1 MTTSQI
7 KINVDKPV
15 IKCYTVNNVD
25 FLLTIETKTKFTGKI
40 TLEINQGGV
49 ARIEKHEVLK

>member
-1 MTTSQI
+1 MTTPLI
-7 KINVDKPV
+7 KISVDKTIV
-15 IKCYTVNNVD
+15 KCYTVDNVD